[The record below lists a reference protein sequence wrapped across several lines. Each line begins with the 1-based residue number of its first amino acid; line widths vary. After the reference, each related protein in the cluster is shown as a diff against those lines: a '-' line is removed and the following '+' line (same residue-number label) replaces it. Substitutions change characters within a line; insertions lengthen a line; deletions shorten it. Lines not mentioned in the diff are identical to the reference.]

1 MPLTHQQLSL
11 CVSLCVCPACVLR
24 CAPSPGPS
32 WPATMQPPLPEGA
45 HAQALALW
53 ESQLTA
59 ASLPLPL
66 PPPRPS
72 PASSL
77 APGSRPRSWR
87 SFYPQLERSWGPAR
101 PWRVFGVPGTSSAS
115 SPLPPVS
122 WGDSTPSTHF
132 GERRSRGA
140 RGPLIVEW
148 RSRMLALRIE
158 METEREACGLRTPVR
173 NPAPPPPRSES
184 PERTPRRR

>member
-1 MPLTHQQLSL
+1 M
-11 CVSLCVCPACVLR
+11 SLCVCPACVLR

-32 WPATMQPPLPEGA
+32 WPGTMQPPLPEGA
-45 HAQALALW
+45 PAQAQALR
-53 ESQLTA
+53 ERQVTA
-59 ASLPLPL
+59 ASLPLV

-72 PASSL
+72 PASS
-77 APGSRPRSWR
+77 ARPSPHHSWR

-115 SPLPPVS
+115 SPLPNAA
-122 WGDSTPSTHF
+122 WGGSTPSTHF

-158 METEREACGLRTPVR
+158 VAAELEAGGLRTPVR